1 MPLAACA
8 ALQDTANGIRMTIAF
23 ISHPDCAAYA
33 GEAGHP
39 DLPARLGAIQDHLL
53 ATGLDLA
60 LRHYD
65 APLATREQLC
75 RAHTCGYVDAVLTG
89 GVAGEDTLSSP
100 QLLHAARRAA
110 GAAVLGVDLVLAGHS
125 TSAFCSVRPPG
136 HHAERDRGAG
146 FCVFNNL
153 AVGVLHAL
161 RTHGLER
168 VAVVDFD
175 AHFGNGTD
183 AILGGMPEVLY
194 CSLFQYPFYPY
205 VLPEQ
210 DDARAVHIRL
220 PANSDGGRVRAEVT
234 AHWLPRL
241 EAFRPELIM
250 ISAGFDAHAEDDM
263 ADLLLH
269 ERDFA
274 WMTQQLHACAGRHAQ
289 GRIVSVL
296 EGGYVLSA
304 LGRSAAAHLKALLG

>member
-1 MPLAACA
+1 
-8 ALQDTANGIRMTIAF
+8 MTIAF
-23 ISHPDCAAYA
+23 ISHPDCAAYVA
-33 GEAGHP
+33 DAEHP
-39 DLPARLGAIQDHLL
+39 DVPARLGAIQDQLL
-53 ATGLDLA
+53 STGLDFA

-75 RAHTCGYVDAVLTG
+75 RAHTADYVD
-89 GVAGEDTLSSP
+89 GVFDAAAGTDAALGP
-100 QLLHAARRAA
+100 QRLHAALRAA
-110 GAAVLGVDLVLAGHS
+110 GAAVLAVDLVLSGQSVA
-125 TSAFCSVRPPG
+125 AFCSVRPPG
-136 HHAERDRGAG
+136 HHAERDRGMG

-153 AVGVLHAL
+153 AVGTLHAL
-161 RTHGLER
+161 RDHGLER

-183 AILGGMPEVLY
+183 AILGAMPEVLQ

-205 VLPEQ
+205 TLPAQ
-210 DDARAVHIRL
+210 DDTRAVHIRL
-220 PANSDGGRVRAEVT
+220 PANSDGARLREDVS

-274 WMTQQLHACAGRHAQ
+274 WMTQRLRECAERHAQ

-296 EGGYVLSA
+296 EGGYAPAA
-304 LGRSAAAHLKALLG
+304 LGRSVAAHLKALLG

>member
-1 MPLAACA
+1 
-8 ALQDTANGIRMTIAF
+8 MTIAF

-33 GEAGHP
+33 AGAEHP
-39 DLPARLGAIQDHLL
+39 DVPARLGAIQDQLL
-53 ATGLDLA
+53 STGLDLA
-60 LRHYD
+60 LRHCD

-75 RAHTCGYVDAVLTG
+75 RAHAADYVDRVFDGLAVDG
-89 GVAGEDTLSSP
+89 AEVGQ
-100 QLLHAARRAA
+100 QLLNAALRAA
-110 GAAVLGVDLVLAGHS
+110 GAAVLAVDLVLSGRS

-136 HHAERDRGAG
+136 HHAERDRGMG

-153 AVGVLHAL
+153 AVGALHAL
-161 RTHGLER
+161 HGHGLTR

-183 AILGGMPEVLY
+183 AILGGMPEVLQ

-205 VLPEQ
+205 ALPEH

-220 PANSDGGRVRAEVT
+220 PASGDGARLREEVT
-234 AHWLPRL
+234 ARWLPRL
-241 EAFRPELIM
+241 DEFRPELVM

-274 WMTQQLHACAGRHAQ
+274 WMTHRLRECAERHAQ

-296 EGGYVLSA
+296 EGGYAPAA
-304 LGRSAAAHLKALLG
+304 LGRCVAAHLDALLG